1 MVHPVGVGKKEGR
14 ENLVEGG
21 WLVRLKCFIK
31 GRSRVLGIGLE
42 LACNGG
48 LSAGVFSKA
57 NDIMILHCKLVPV
70 QYRPVNCSH
79 HLYS

>member
-21 WLVRLKCFIK
+21 WLVRLKCFII
-31 GRSRVLGIGLE
+31 GRSLVLGIGLE

-57 NDIMILHCKLVPV
+57 NDINLFIMIVHYQPSFSPIPTC
-70 QYRPVNCSH
+70 
-79 HLYS
+79 